1 MEIKQVAVLGGGPG
15 GLFVARLLKL
25 HQPACRVVVHEQS
38 EPGRT
43 FGFGVGLQTATQR
56 NLRAA
61 DPELLDAILARA
73 MPHEMSMSVGTD
85 TVAMPIPDLIAIGR
99 SALLEILR
107 EHAVRAGVEL
117 RYGQRVAW
125 ADLSADL
132 IIAADGVSSAT
143 REGLAEELGAT
154 VESHDSLY
162 LWCGAD
168 AALPRAVFRP
178 EATEHGMFV
187 AHAYPY
193 ADDRSTF
200 LIETDAETW
209 RRAGFDRSGQETYVH
224 GNDEAALAYLS
235 QTFAGTLRGARLIGN
250 QTRWL
255 RFRTVR
261 CDRWHSGNVVMLG
274 DAAATAHYSIGSGTK
289 LAMESAIALVTA
301 LDEAE
306 SIVAGL
312 EAFEAVRRP
321 AVEHLQKVAT
331 HSMLWWDDFPN
342 RLHQPVEQLL
352 IGYMTRAGKVSLD
365 GFAET
370 APEVLRRGL
379 AQYAGVAERE
389 VPRAGLGDWVVSRP
403 LITPSGSWPARVVEP
418 GALAA
423 RGIGVVDARHSW
435 EQALSAFEDAE
446 RARWKGA
453 VLGARITADQR
464 DLGATA
470 LASGRVDLLEIDE

>member
-1 MEIKQVAVLGGGPG
+1 MEIEQVAVLGGGPG

-25 HQPACRVVVHEQS
+25 HQPTCRVVVYEQS
-38 EPGRT
+38 EPERT

-73 MPHEMSMSVGTD
+73 MPHEMSLSVGTD
-85 TVAMPIPDLIAIGR
+85 TVALPIRDLIAIGR
-99 SALLEILR
+99 STLLGILR
-107 EHAVRAGVEL
+107 DYAVRAGVEL
-117 RYGQRVAW
+117 RYGQRVAA

-132 IIAADGVSSAT
+132 VIAADGVSSAT
-143 REGLAEELGAT
+143 REGLAEPLGAT
-154 VESHDSLY
+154 VEAHDSLY

-168 AALPRAVFRP
+168 TALPRAVFRP
-178 EATEHGMFV
+178 EATEHGIFV

-193 ADDRSTF
+193 AEDRSTF

-209 RRAGFDRSGQETYVH
+209 RRAGFDHSGQAVIPH
-224 GNDEAALAYLS
+224 GNDEAALDYLS
-235 QTFAGTLRGARLIGN
+235 QTFADSLQGARLIGN

-261 CDRWHSGNVVMLG
+261 CDRWHSGNVVLLG

-289 LAMESAIALVTA
+289 LAMETAIALVAA
-301 LDEAE
+301 LGDAG
-306 SIVAGL
+306 SIAAAL
-312 EAFEAVRRP
+312 EAFETARRP
-321 AVEHLQKVAT
+321 AVEHLQEVAT
-331 HSMLWWDDFPN
+331 RSMLWWDEFPS

-352 IGYMTRAGKVSLD
+352 IGYMTRAGKVSLQ

-370 APEVLRRGL
+370 APSVLRRGL
-379 AQYAGVAERE
+379 AQYAGVAESD
-389 VPRAGLGDWVVSRP
+389 VPSAGLVDWVTSRP
-403 LITPSGSWPARVVEP
+403 LIAGTGSWPSRIVEP

-423 RGIGVVDARHSW
+423 RGITVVDARHSW

-453 VLGARITADQR
+453 VVGARITADRR